1 MTIRRRVITR
11 ASRIRIRF
19 DANCPPRDAEIVSGT
34 KIVPA
39 RRHRADDGN
48 GIRTL
53 PLVEKNQ
60 LKRAPADSVNCKDG
74 SKSADS
80 RAEIMDAGSKHRFG
94 RRVSTVV
101 PVTESNL

>member
-74 SKSADS
+74 GKSADS
-80 RAEIMDAGSKHRFG
+80 RARSWMPARSIASPAGCQRLC
-94 RRVSTVV
+94 R
-101 PVTESNL
+101 